1 MNLVLRPLE
10 DANGVTW
17 SIIWMMVILLAGVVW
32 TILYIFS
39 YDERFPN
46 DVTTQSEELLQLQSD
61 QDKQSS

>member
-10 DANGVTW
+10 DVNGITW
-17 SIIWMMVILLAGVVW
+17 SIIIMMILLLAGVVW

-39 YDERFPN
+39 YDEKFPN
-46 DVTTQSEELLQLQSD
+46 DVTTQSEELLQLQSN